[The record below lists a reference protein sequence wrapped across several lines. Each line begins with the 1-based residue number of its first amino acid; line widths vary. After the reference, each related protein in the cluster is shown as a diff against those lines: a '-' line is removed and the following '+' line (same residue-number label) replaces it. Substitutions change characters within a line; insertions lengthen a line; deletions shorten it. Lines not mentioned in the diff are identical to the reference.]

1 MNKTKKCL
9 MVVLLIVVIITLF
22 CTTYLIVSHRI
33 DKKVNEMSDMTN
45 YVTEMDERKIGKIEV
60 YLDGKKYSDLD
71 KLIGKVK
78 AGDSLDC
85 VITYDNDTTTNKKA
99 VVFNASDKKAK
110 HVTHEDKGDNIIYLY
125 LPANP
130 ANPANKEESTE

>member
-1 MNKTKKCL
+1 MNKNKKWL
-9 MVVLLIVVIITLF
+9 ILLVIAVIALF
-22 CTTYLIVSHRI
+22 CATYLIVSHRI
-33 DKKVNEMSDMTN
+33 DKKVENMSDMTS

-60 YLDGKKYSDLD
+60 YLDGEKYSDLD

-99 VVFNASDKKAK
+99 VVFNAFDKKAT

-125 LPANP
+125 LPDSN
-130 ANPANKEESTE
+130 NGESTEK